1 MADQIMETEAKT
13 EGPSSK
19 TRMIVI
25 ILGLVAVAAVL
36 YVLWYLKSGREVY
49 TDDAFVDADKATISS
64 KYPGRVATLTVPEGA
79 NVMSGQ
85 VIAVLDTSDLLAQKE
100 QAKASVSFAQ
110 ESSKLAKVNYAKA
123 DEDFQRVE
131 AQYKN
136 KIVAKEQYDHAK
148 KALQSAKV
156 QDSIALAQ
164 IQTSQAQLGVIE
176 TQLGNAE
183 IKAPMDGVVAKRW
196 VLPGDVVTAGQAI
209 YTVYDVKNIWIT
221 ANLEETKFS
230 QLALG
235 QVSEITVDAY
245 GGMKLRGK
253 VSQLGSNTA
262 SQFSLIPSSNAA
274 GNFTKVTQRIPIKIT
289 PDRETI
295 EKNPGKLLPGMSV
308 EVLVKT
314 K

>member
-1 MADQIMETEAKT
+1 MADQILETE
-13 EGPSSK
+13 ERGEEPSSK

-25 ILGLVAVAAVL
+25 VLGLVAVAAVL

-49 TDDAFVDADKATISS
+49 TDDAFIDADKATISS
-64 KYPGRVATLTVPEGA
+64 KYSGRVASLAASEGA
-79 NVMSGQ
+79 NVVSGQ
-85 VIAVLDTSDLLAQKE
+85 VIAILDTSDLLAQKE

-110 ESSKLAKVNYAKA
+110 ESSKLAKVNLSKA
-123 DEDFQRVE
+123 EEDFQRVE

-148 KALQSAKV
+148 KAFQSAKV
-156 QDSIALAQ
+156 QDSIAQAQ
-164 IQTSQAQLGVIE
+164 ILTSQAQLGVIE

-183 IKAPMDGVVAKRW
+183 IKAPMDGVVAKKW
-196 VLPGDVVTAGQAI
+196 VLSGDVVTAGQAI
-209 YTVYDVKNIWIT
+209 YTVYDIKNVWIA

-230 QLALG
+230 QLSVG
-235 QVSEITVDAY
+235 QTADITVDAY

-262 SQFSLIPSSNAA
+262 SQFSLIPSSNAS

-289 PDRETI
+289 PDRDLL

-308 EVLVKT
+308 EVLVKS